1 MSQRKGKQQRRAN
14 GGSPAGSGG
23 HKRRLRGIAIGVAVV
38 AVAAALVAGL
48 LAARGTSK
56 ASRPAASHSN
66 ASSPPLEL
74 SGTDPVTG
82 RHVDLASFAGRPIVL
97 NVWGSW
103 CPGCNDEA
111 SDLRRFERAHRD
123 VQVVG
128 IDLNDTSSGAR
139 AFYKRWDLD
148 HPSIAD
154 PKGEIAASLGLQGTP
169 TTYFLNR
176 KHQIVTQIVG
186 ATNLAGF
193 EQGATTATASS

>member
-1 MSQRKGKQQRRAN
+1 MRQRKAKQRRHAN
-14 GGSPAGSGG
+14 PDASPPPSGP
-23 HKRRLRGIAIGVAVV
+23 RRDLKWIAIGVAVV

-48 LAARGTSK
+48 LAARETSK
-56 ASRPAASHSN
+56 ASRPAASPSN
-66 ASSPPLEL
+66 ASGPPLEL

-82 RHVDLASFAGRPIVL
+82 RHVDLASFAGKPIVL

-139 AFYKRWDLD
+139 AFYRRWDLD

-193 EQGATTATASS
+193 EQGARAAASS